1 MTDYIFHMFR
11 SLPAGLILFACPM
24 LLAGELEELIQAGEQ
39 GDAGAQFLLGSRYD
53 HGHGIPEDDAE
64 AARWYLSAA
73 QQGHASAQY
82 YLGHKYARG
91 DGVDKDTDNAVHWLR
106 EAAGQGHAAG
116 RGLPKDEVQAY
127 AWFSVSAALGFNA
140 ATEAMET
147 LSQGMT
153 NAGLTE
159 AEELSREYL
168 KTYGPAQENR

>member
-1 MTDYIFHMFR
+1 MY
-11 SLPAGLILFACPM
+11 AQ
-24 LLAGELEELIQAGEQ
+24 GEEV
-39 GDAGAQFLLGSRYD
+39 
-53 HGHGIPEDDAE
+53 PENHVE
-64 AARWYLSAA
+64 AARWFRPAA
-73 QQGHASAQY
+73 EQGHAVAQY
-82 YLGHKYARG
+82 YLGYMYSRG
-91 DGVDKDTDNAVHWLR
+91 EGMPRDDAKAVFWYR
-106 EAAGQGHAAG
+106 QAAERGHAGAQHNLAFMYAAG

-168 KTYGPAQENR
+168 KTYGPARENR